1 MGGSYSLK
9 FPEVSKPIL
18 EKKLANVRASGA
30 RTVAMDCPGCQLQ
43 IGGGLDRSGN
53 GMKAEHTAVI
63 LARRLARGRS

>member
-18 EKKLANVRASGA
+18 EKKLANARATGV

-43 IGGGLDRSGN
+43 IGGGFDRAGD
-53 GMKAEHTAVI
+53 GVKAVHVAEILAKH
-63 LARRLARGRS
+63 LARRL